1 MFYFNKLLLVIGL
14 MTVLLSIITFYLLF
28 KITNP
33 EIKNINSSY
42 DAIVILSGNPE
53 RAVVGSRLFFEKDA
67 KFIYLSK
74 EASIVKN
81 YISSSDEQRVYE
93 KYIDI
98 LLKNNILIENI
109 ILFGTDNKST
119 YDEARFFSKINLPSM
134 HNVLIV
140 TNKFHVYRAKKIFNS
155 FNQKVKTD
163 FFYIDD
169 ASDWKQDKGAIMMVV
184 SEIMKCFL
192 YYIYDD
198 FNGYLAHQ

>member
-1 MFYFNKLLLVIGL
+1 MFYLNKLLSIIGL
-14 MTVLLSIITFYLLF
+14 MTVLLSIIIFYLLF

-33 EIKNINSSY
+33 EIDHIDSSY

-67 KFIYLSK
+67 EFIYLSK

-81 YISSSDEQRVYE
+81 YIKPSEKKRVYE
-93 KYIDI
+93 TYIDI
-98 LLKNNILIENI
+98 LMQNNIPKKNI
-109 ILFGTDNKST
+109 ILFGMDNKST
-119 YDEARFFSKINLPSM
+119 YDEAKFFSKTNLSNIQ
-134 HNVLIV
+134 NVLIV

-155 FNQKVKTD
+155 FEQNVKTD
-163 FFYIDD
+163 FFYLDD
-169 ASDWKQDKGAIMMVV
+169 AIDWRQDKGAIMTVV

>member
-33 EIKNINSSY
+33 EARNLDSSY
-42 DAIVILSGNPE
+42 DAIVILSGDPE
-53 RAVVGSRLFFEKDA
+53 RAVVSSRLFFEKDA

-81 YISSSDEQRVYE
+81 YISPSKEQKIYE
-93 KYIDI
+93 IYINI
-98 LLKNNILIENI
+98 LLKNNILEEDI
-109 ILFGTDNKST
+109 ILFGIDNKST
-119 YDEARFFSKINLPSM
+119 YDEARFFNKINFSSI

-155 FNQKVKTD
+155 FEQNVKTD
-163 FFYIDD
+163 FFYLDD
-169 ASDWKQDKGAIMMVV
+169 AIDWRQDKGAIMTVV

>member
-1 MFYFNKLLLVIGL
+1 
-14 MTVLLSIITFYLLF
+14 MTVLLSTITFYLLF

-33 EIKNINSSY
+33 DIRNIDSSY
-42 DAIVILSGNPE
+42 DAIVILSGDPE
-53 RAVVGSRLFFEKDA
+53 RAVVSSRLFFEKDA

-81 YISSSDEQRVYE
+81 YISSSNEQRIYE

-98 LLKNNILIENI
+98 LLKNNILAEDI
-109 ILFGTDNKST
+109 ILFGIDNKST
-119 YDEARFFSKINLPSM
+119 YDEAKFFSKISLSSM

-155 FNQKVKTD
+155 FEQKVKID

-169 ASDWKQDKGAIMMVV
+169 ASDWKQDKGAIMIVA
-184 SEIMKCFL
+184 SEIIKCFL

-198 FNGYLAHQ
+198 FNGYLANQ

>member
-1 MFYFNKLLLVIGL
+1 MFYFNKLLSVIGL

-33 EIKNINSSY
+33 KIRNIDSSY
-42 DAIVILSGNPE
+42 DAIVILSGDPE

-74 EASIVKN
+74 EDSIVKN
-81 YISSSDEQRVYE
+81 YISSSDEERVYQ

-98 LLKNNILIENI
+98 LLKNNILIEDI
-109 ILFGTDNKST
+109 ILFGIDNKST
-119 YDEARFFSKINLPSM
+119 YDEARFFSKTNLSSI

-163 FFYIDD
+163 FFYTDD
-169 ASDWKQDKGAIMMVV
+169 VSDWKQDKGAIMMVA

-198 FNGYLAHQ
+198 FSGYLAHQ